1 MTPFRFHP
9 DAEAEMIDAAIWYE
23 SQQEGLGK
31 RFLTVI
37 QDTLNKIRIILK
49 STRSSKAMFAGL
61 LQRRF
66 PTESCSESNPI
77 SSLSWLS
84 CICTVTRTT
93 GRVEIS
99 IHKMDLYHPVNGEDR
114 RCDGVVL

>member
-37 QDTLNKIRIILK
+37 QD
-49 STRSSKAMFAGL
+49 SA
-61 LQRRF
+61 
-66 PTESCSESNPI
+66 PP
-77 SSLSWLS
+77 
-84 CICTVTRTT
+84 
-93 GRVEIS
+93 
-99 IHKMDLYHPVNGEDR
+99 DHP
-114 RCDGVVL
+114 